1 MNIRRINYLARKLVE
16 QTNYNPD
23 LSKVETTYTKLGWEP
38 EYTFESM
45 VQEMVD
51 HWMTIID

>member
-1 MNIRRINYLARKLVE
+1 MKGDSTEIRE
-16 QTNYNPD
+16 
-23 LSKVETTYTKLGWEP
+23 KLGWEP
-38 EYTFESM
+38 EYSFESM